1 MKLNI
6 ARRVMLLVL
15 SGSLL
20 TFFVMSVLSLYGMF
34 NINLTLN
41 TKEYE
46 LGETAADYVKDYA
59 AGQIQER
66 LMEIARG
73 KADLMSHEFSV
84 VAKDT
89 EYLAGKATHL
99 LKNPEAVNPV
109 ILAKPR
115 EQMLYSRQPYVHYGV
130 VLDGTINGGISAEIG
145 ILSNVAEDLKL
156 LSRNYGAC
164 FLGSKHGYIV
174 GIYATVDGGPAQP
187 FSGESLTS
195 FDSRQREWYK
205 LGQHADG
212 YAFTDVYVSTKGY
225 PCVTCVVPYF
235 DNEGFAGVAGVDCNP
250 EEVYR
255 RLTEENAIGTEYS
268 FILGRQG
275 KIIFSSPNNGS
286 INDILRGKDLRQ
298 SGDESLAEAARRM
311 TDGEKDVVPVV
322 VNGVEHYLAFAP
334 VGSIGWSYGALL
346 EKDSVL
352 SPVTAAKEA
361 MQGAMVGFRDEMD
374 ELFNKI
380 YVGAIVLLIPI
391 LLLLILFSV
400 KVSQRFVKPIHNL
413 ADGVREI
420 AQGNLDKQLE
430 VRTGDELEHLSAC
443 FNAMGHE
450 LKDYMKNLEKATA
463 EKERVSTELS
473 LATKIQADMLPRN
486 FREISEKKNFAI
498 FASMQPARAVGGD
511 FYDFYLVDEKH
522 LVVTIADVSG
532 KGIPAS
538 LFMMISQTVL
548 KNYTAMMQ
556 KPDDISGAMT
566 LANKRLCKNNDGG
579 MFVTAFMGMLDL
591 DTGRFIHSNGGHN
604 PPLVGRLQKD
614 GKRVFEYMQLGK
626 SRVLGILERNKYT
639 QMEISLEPGD
649 MLFLYTDGVTE
660 AMSEENQLYSE
671 ERLKDALDRVP
682 AGASVEDVVAFV
694 RDDIRKHVGMAE
706 QSDDITMLTVLYQG
720 SEEEGKDV
728 RE

>member
-6 ARRVMLLVL
+6 ARRVTLLVL

-20 TFFVMSVLSLYGMF
+20 TFLVMSALSLYGMF

-41 TKEYE
+41 SKEYE
-46 LGETAADYVKDYA
+46 LGESAADYVKDYA

-66 LMEIARG
+66 LMEIAKG
-73 KADLMSHEFSV
+73 KAELMSHEFSI

-89 EYLAGKATHL
+89 EYLAGKAAHL
-99 LKNPEAVNPV
+99 LKNPGAVNSVTLPR
-109 ILAKPR
+109 PR
-115 EQMLYSRQPYVHYGV
+115 EQVLYSRQPYVHYGV
-130 VLDGTINGGISAEIG
+130 ALDAAINGGVSAEIG
-145 ILSNVAEDLKL
+145 VLSNVAEDLKL
-156 LSRNYGAC
+156 LSSNYGAC
-164 FLGSKHGYIV
+164 FLGSRHGYIIGV
-174 GIYATVDGGPAQP
+174 YATADGEQVQP
-187 FSGESLTS
+187 FSGESLNG
-195 FDSRQREWYK
+195 FDSRQREWYE
-205 LGQHADG
+205 LGRHADG

-225 PCVTCVVPYF
+225 PCVTCVAPYF
-235 DNEGFAGVAGVDCNP
+235 DKEGFAGVAGIDCNP

-255 RLTEENAIGTEYS
+255 RLTVENAFGMEYS
-268 FILGRQG
+268 FILGRHG
-275 KIIFSSPNNGS
+275 EIIFSSPNNGS
-286 INDILRGKDLRQ
+286 INDSLIGRDLRQ
-298 SGDESLAEAARRM
+298 SSDESLAQAARRM
-311 TDGEKDVVPVV
+311 IDGEKDVVPVV

-334 VGSIGWSYGALL
+334 VGSIGWSYGALI

-361 MQGAMVGFRDEMD
+361 MNGAMAGFHDEMD
-374 ELFNKI
+374 ELFSKI
-380 YVGAIVLLIPI
+380 YLGSIVLMIPL

-400 KVSQRFVKPIHNL
+400 MVSKRFVRPIHNL

-420 AQGNLDKQLE
+420 AQGNLDKQLD
-430 VRTGDELEHLSAC
+430 VKTGDELEHLSVC

-450 LKDYMKNLEKATA
+450 LKDYIKNLEKATA
-463 EKERVSTELS
+463 EKERVATELN

-486 FREISEKKNFAI
+486 FLEISENKAFDI

-522 LVVTIADVSG
+522 LVITIADVSG

-548 KNYTAMMQ
+548 KNYTVMMQ
-556 KPDDISGAMT
+556 NPDDISSAMS

-579 MFVTAFMGMLDL
+579 MFVTVFMGMLDL

-604 PPLVGRLQKD
+604 PPLVGRLQED

-626 SRVLGILERNKYT
+626 SRVLGIIEKNKYT

-660 AMSEENQLYSE
+660 AMNEENQLYSE
-671 ERLKDALDRVP
+671 ERLKAALDSVP
-682 AGASVEDVVAFV
+682 AGASVEEVTAIV
-694 RDDIRKHVGMAE
+694 REDIRRHVGTAE

-720 SEEEGKDV
+720 SAEEGKDV